1 MDKAYDMVRA
11 FHRAFNL
18 PMRDMPGL
26 LSQERAQRRCAW
38 MREEIEEFLEAGDVS
53 DQADAMIDLIY
64 FALGTMVEMGVRP
77 EALFEIVH
85 RANMDKLFPD
95 GKPHYNASSKVIK
108 PDGWRDPKPILEE
121 AIARQM
127 KTQAEQSIT

>member
-1 MDKAYDMVRA
+1 MDKAYELVRE

-18 PMRDMPGL
+18 PLREAPGL

-38 MREEIEEFLEAGDVS
+38 MREEIEEFLEAQDVS

-64 FALGTMVEMGVRP
+64 FALGTMVEMGVKP
-77 EALFEIVH
+77 QELFEIVH

-95 GKPHYNASSKVIK
+95 GKPHYNAYSKVIK
-108 PDGWRDPKPILEE
+108 PDTWRDPKPLLDE
-121 AIARQM
+121 AIAHQM
-127 KTQAEQSIT
+127 KTKAE

>member
-1 MDKAYDMVRA
+1 VDKAYELVRE

-18 PMRDMPGL
+18 PLRETPGL

-38 MREEIEEFLEAGDVS
+38 MREEIEEFLEAQDVS

-64 FALGTMVEMGVRP
+64 FALGTMVEMGVKP
-77 EALFEIVH
+77 QELFEIVH

-95 GKPHYNASSKVIK
+95 GKPHYNACSKVIK
-108 PDGWRDPKPILEE
+108 PDTWRDPKPLLDE

-127 KTQAEQSIT
+127 KTQAE